1 MAAVATSVFKL
12 ENFIG
17 GNFVPCHRYIDSFE
31 PATGKVLLQIPDSG
45 SLEVDAAVAAASKAF
60 LQWSSISIERRAEYL
75 LKVADI
81 LEEQLEE
88 FAVAESRDQG
98 KPVWLARNLDIPRAV
113 KNFRHFA
120 STTPHILGTS
130 KELAESNTLCYT
142 TRNPI
147 GVAGLISPW
156 NLPLYLLTF
165 KIAPALICGN
175 TVVAKPSEMTS
186 LTAYKL
192 CKVFKDAGVPDGV
205 LNIVFGLGPS
215 VGQSLV
221 VHPEVPLISFT
232 GSTVT
237 GRAIAQ
243 ATAPYFKKLSLEM
256 GGKNA
261 AILFADCDL
270 QAAYK
275 CLIRSSFINQG
286 QVCLCTSRIFVQK
299 DIYDIFV
306 KEFVEQTRK
315 IKVGD
320 PKEEDSFLG
329 ALNSLP
335 HLEKVRGYVKLALQE
350 GGTIH
355 CGETVDQLNLKEENK
370 QGYFMLPTVITGLKD
385 NTRCMQEE
393 IFGPVTSITP
403 FDTEEEVI
411 ERVNGTAFGLC
422 ASVWSTNNGTVH
434 RVAKKLK
441 VGTVWTNCWLVRD
454 IDLPFGGVKGSGI
467 GREGTKDSFE
477 FFTESKSICCNIE

>member
-1 MAAVATSVFKL
+1 MAAAAPSSVFKL

-31 PATGKVLLQIPDSG
+31 PATGKILLQIPDSG

-60 LQWSSISIERRAEYL
+60 IQWSSMSIERRAEYL

-113 KNFRHFA
+113 KNFRHYA

-130 KELAESNTLCYT
+130 KELTESNTLCYT
-142 TRNPI
+142 TRSPI

-192 CKVFKDAGVPDGV
+192 CKVFKDAG
-205 LNIVFGLGPS
+205 
-215 VGQSLV
+215 
-221 VHPEVPLISFT
+221 
-232 GSTVT
+232 STVT

-261 AILFADCDL
+261 AILFTDCDL

-286 QVCLCTSRIFVQK
+286 EVCLCTSRIFVQK

-306 KEFVEQTRK
+306 
-315 IKVGD
+315 GD
-320 PKEEDSFLG
+320 PNEEDSFLG

-370 QGYFMLPTVITGLKD
+370 QVFYAPYSNNRSKGQYKMYARGDI
-385 NTRCMQEE
+385 
-393 IFGPVTSITP
+393 
-403 FDTEEEVI
+403 
-411 ERVNGTAFGLC
+411 
-422 ASVWSTNNGTVH
+422 WSCNLH
-434 RVAKKLK
+434 Y
-441 VGTVWTNCWLVRD
+441 
-454 IDLPFGGVKGSGI
+454 
-467 GREGTKDSFE
+467 SF
-477 FFTESKSICCNIE
+477 

>member
-1 MAAVATSVFKL
+1 MAAVATSSVFKL

-142 TRNPI
+142 TRSPI

-192 CKVFKDAGVPDGV
+192 CKVFKDA
-205 LNIVFGLGPS
+205 
-215 VGQSLV
+215 
-221 VHPEVPLISFT
+221 

-286 QVCLCTSRIFVQK
+286 QVGI
-299 DIYDIFV
+299 
-306 KEFVEQTRK
+306 
-315 IKVGD
+315 
-320 PKEEDSFLG
+320 
-329 ALNSLP
+329 
-335 HLEKVRGYVKLALQE
+335 
-350 GGTIH
+350 
-355 CGETVDQLNLKEENK
+355 
-370 QGYFMLPTVITGLKD
+370 FMLPTVITGLKD
-385 NTRCMQEE
+385 KTRCMQEE
-393 IFGPVTSITP
+393 IFGPVTCITP

-411 ERVNGTAFGLC
+411 ERVNSTAFGLC

-434 RVAKKLK
+434 RVAE